1 MRMIMALL
9 GYLAVATVITQG
21 ALFGYL
27 WSGGILNDEKMFQIV
42 ALIHDIDLNQTPG
55 TEEETVEPEIPDE
68 EPSLAEV
75 ERMREIALR
84 NFEAKQNSL
93 RTGKSEFNYV
103 LRQLNSASDRYDRL
117 ATELADR
124 INQESEELRQ
134 ENVQNVV
141 RDLQLMKSKEAKE
154 IILRMLD
161 EGGSAPEAKAAAM
174 DEVILI
180 VNTLRAD
187 SREALL
193 RTFTSPDD
201 LDKLHDLLQRMLSGG
216 AKAAAL
222 DDVKQQLKDRDFTK

>member
-1 MRMIMALL
+1 
-9 GYLAVATVITQG
+9 
-21 ALFGYL
+21 
-27 WSGGILNDEKMFQIV
+27 
-42 ALIHDIDLNQTPG
+42 
-55 TEEETVEPEIPDE
+55 
-68 EPSLAEV
+68 
-75 ERMREIALR
+75 MREIALR